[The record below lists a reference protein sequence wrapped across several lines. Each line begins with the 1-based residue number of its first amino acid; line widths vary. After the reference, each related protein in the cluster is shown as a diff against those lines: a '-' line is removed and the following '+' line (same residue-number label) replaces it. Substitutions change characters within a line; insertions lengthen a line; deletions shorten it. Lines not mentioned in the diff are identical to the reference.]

1 MGTLVDTTVFIDMER
16 ALAGTALPGAM
27 RVLSA
32 RLQSQ
37 VGEGEELGM
46 ATITVSD
53 LLHGVHRA
61 TPRHRAQRLAF
72 VEQMV
77 TTFPPQPFD
86 VVAARTH
93 AEIWAHLSAS
103 GRDVGDHDRIVAA
116 TALSLGWQVATAD
129 VGHFDRVPGL
139 TVVPVCLAVPAGTG

>member
-1 MGTLVDTTVFIDMER
+1 MGTLLDTTVFIDMER
-16 ALAGTALPGAM
+16 ACAGTSLPGAM
-27 RVLSA
+27 RVLAA

-37 VGEGEELGM
+37 VGEDEDLAM
-46 ATITVSD
+46 ATITVSE

-61 TPRHRAQRLAF
+61 TPRHRARRLAF

-77 TTFPPQPFD
+77 ATFPSQPFD
-86 VVAARTH
+86 VLAARSH

-116 TALSLGWQVATAD
+116 TALSLGWQVATAN

-139 TVVPVCLAVPAGTG
+139 TVVPVRLALPAGTG